1 MSTDGECA
9 ERLKRFRGFAESL
22 GGGES
27 SDGIRS
33 GFDVVASGASVTDVG
48 PAFLELVAAGTR
60 RQIVRQLI
68 DWFLESDSSSD
79 RNFLAVCGV
88 SGHPAEILHRENEA
102 LRLRVDR
109 CRSAME
115 RLDESPDDAYDHVRG
130 VLKELSEVD
139 AHYRRQ
145 EFLLFTRL
153 ERHELVRP
161 GRILWA
167 AHDEIRQWLRYLDLQ
182 FASDE
187 FTADKLATLADSVV
201 YPVLDDMDWMI
212 FLEEELLF
220 PMACD
225 VLDEADWEVVQEHS
239 PKIGWSLV
247 EPGCDYQA
255 AKASGE
261 DSSPVDL
268 TELALPTG
276 VLSLETLALAH
287 NELPV
292 DLTFVDADDRVR
304 YFTEGT
310 RPVFYRSEA
319 ILGRE
324 VRCCHPPRSVHY
336 VEQMLADFKSGKETS
351 AQFWKYLGERFIHI
365 RFVALRD
372 ETGGYVGTL
381 EIAQEIT
388 HLQELEGQQLELCYD
403 PAE

>member
-9 ERLKRFRGFAESL
+9 ERLKQFRRIAESL
-22 GGGES
+22 RDGGS
-27 SDGIRS
+27 PDGIRP
-33 GFDVVASGASVTDVG
+33 GFDAVVSEACVTDVG

-68 DWFLESDSSSD
+68 GWFLESGSPPD
-79 RNFLAVCGV
+79 RSFRALCDA
-88 SGHPAEILHRENEA
+88 SGHPAEVLHRENEA
-102 LRLRVDR
+102 LRLCVAR
-109 CRSAME
+109 CRAAMR
-115 RLDESPDDAYDHVRG
+115 RLNKPPDDAYSQVRE
-130 VLKELSEVD
+130 VLKELSEID

-145 EFLLFTRL
+145 EFLLYTRL
-153 ERHELVRP
+153 ERHDLVRP

-187 FTADKLATLADSVV
+187 FSADKLSGLADSVV
-201 YPVLDDMDWMI
+201 YPVLDDIDWII
-212 FLEEELLF
+212 FLEESLLL
-220 PMACD
+220 PMASD
-225 VLDEADWEVVQEHS
+225 VLDEADWQVLWEHS
-239 PKIGWSLV
+239 PKIGWCLV
-247 EPGCDYQA
+247 KAGSEYQP
-255 AKASGE
+255 AKASRE
-261 DSSPVDL
+261 DRSPIDL
-268 TELALPTG
+268 TELPLPTG
-276 VLSLETLALAH
+276 VLSLETLALVH

-310 RPVFYRSEA
+310 RPVFYRSAA

-336 VEQMLADFKSGKETS
+336 VDQILTDFKSGRETS
-351 AQFWKYLGERFIHI
+351 AQFWKYLGDRFIHI

-372 ETGGYVGTL
+372 QTGTYAGTL

-388 HLQELEGQQLELCYD
+388 HLQKLEGQQLELRYD
-403 PAE
+403 RGE